1 MSEKI
6 KGLAKDMLK
15 FRAQN
20 NMSQKELAKRCKLT
34 HQTICNVENGVQNPT
49 QLTEAKIR
57 LVIDGG
63 FKND

>member
-1 MSEKI
+1 MSEKL

-34 HQTICNVENGVQNPT
+34 QQTICNVENGVQNPT

-63 FKND
+63 V